1 MPYEFTLDDDEQ
13 RELLRIARTTVKE
26 HLLSGRTP
34 PGAPHKKSLVAP
46 AAVFVSAHEGPA
58 LRGCIGT
65 TQEASPIYKAVQE
78 MAIAAATRDPRF
90 RPVKLEELPQLR
102 FEIAVLG
109 PRTPMTSVA
118 DIKIGTHG
126 VQVTSNA
133 GPRPHREPRPLFAG
147 AFCRDLRPGYRGR
160 CPQGTDGMA
169 LHQRL
174 GDPVRRRFLRD
185 GAPGYLRSGFRL
197 RQTRDKAATP
207 WP

>member
-133 GPRPHREPRPLFAG
+133 GPRPHRGLLLPKVAVEQGWDVETLLDKTCEKAGLPKDWWKAHHGDVELFTA
-147 AFCRDLRPGYRGR
+147 
-160 CPQGTDGMA
+160 
-169 LHQRL
+169 
-174 GDPVRRRFLRD
+174 
-185 GAPGYLRSGFRL
+185 
-197 RQTRDKAATP
+197 QTFDELTLKTGP
-207 WP
+207 FKPPSM

>member
-13 RELLRIARTTVKE
+13 RELLRIARTTAKE

-46 AAVFVSAHEGPA
+46 AAVFVSVHEGPA

-126 VQVTSNA
+126 LQVTSNA
-133 GPRPHREPRPLFAG
+133 GPRPNRGLLLPKVAVEQGWDVETLLDKTCEKAGLPKDWWKAHHGDVELFTAQTFDELALKAG
-147 AFCRDLRPGYRGR
+147 PFKP
-160 CPQGTDGMA
+160 PSM
-169 LHQRL
+169 
-174 GDPVRRRFLRD
+174 
-185 GAPGYLRSGFRL
+185 
-197 RQTRDKAATP
+197 
-207 WP
+207 